1 VSPPA
6 AIGHDPGRSRSRSRS
21 RSGSSSSS
29 SSRRRLL
36 GVGPAVVVLAALP
49 ARPHPARAGQGLD
62 AAVAAFTGGR
72 TVTSG
77 RVRLEIAE
85 LVENGNAIPVSVK
98 VDSPMTEAD
107 HVRRIGLFNEKN
119 PQNDIAGFEIGPRA
133 GRAEVATR
141 IRLATSQK
149 VVAIAE
155 MSDGSF
161 WSSSLDVIV
170 MLAACIE

>member
-1 VSPPA
+1 MNTPTDVSV
-6 AIGHDPGRSRSRSRS
+6 DFGR
-21 RSGSSSSS
+21 
-29 SSRRRLL
+29 SRRRLV

-49 ARPHPARAGQGLD
+49 VGSANAASAPSPGLD
-62 AAVAAFTGGR
+62 AAIAAFTGGKP
-72 TVTSG
+72 VTTG

-85 LVENGNAIPVSVK
+85 LVENGNAVPVSVK

-107 HVRRIGLFNEKN
+107 YVRRIGLFNEKN

-155 MSDGSF
+155 MSDGRF